1 MHSRSILATKPIHC
15 RDNHVIALQRRQN
28 SNRNMVKMPHKRFL
42 AQWQLQNWQ
51 WQQTMVSKFVGRHMD
66 HAARSK
72 ASQRSLSVCG
82 ECTVHKRAHEAGGVC
97 WPQNKAK
104 YDYCNN
110 EQQQQQQQN
119 MIWYKYCK
127 KKSEE
132 WNQPPTAGVAI
143 LFHMY
148 LWIFYFYYFYYIFF
162 NFSTSNNSSI
172 VATFTPSKNLT
183 TNLLA
188 NTQKQR
194 VCSQKCIYAFMP
206 VYL

>member
-110 EQQQQQQQN
+110 EQQQQQQN

>member
-119 MIWYKYCK
+119 MTWYKYCK
-127 KKSEE
+127 KRVKSGISHRLLAL
-132 WNQPPTAGVAI
+132 Q
-143 LFHMY
+143 
-148 LWIFYFYYFYYIFF
+148 FYFTCIYGFFIFIIFIIFF
-162 NFSTSNNSSI
+162 SI
-172 VATFTPSKNLT
+172 FP
-183 TNLLA
+183 LA
-188 NTQKQR
+188 II
-194 VCSQKCIYAFMP
+194 V
-206 VYL
+206 VL